1 MLSGPR
7 GRRPA
12 STPEGRPGRA
22 TKVLEWLRGL
32 FEDPLVGVLTLQPR
46 WRLGGQVVSNPV
58 RIAIVVVCVVT
69 LFYLV
74 VTLASSV
81 AEGG

>member
-1 MLSGPR
+1 MSEDVA
-7 GRRPA
+7 PA
-12 STPEGRPGRA
+12 SIPERGP
-22 TKVLEWLRGL
+22 GL
-32 FEDPLVGVLTLQPR
+32 FESRLLGVLVLQPR

-58 RIAIVVVCVVT
+58 RIAIVVVCVIT

-74 VTLASSV
+74 VTLARNV